1 MKTSCFGSRISCSFR
16 KALRAAAT
24 SGRSCSAACMLFFSL
39 LRRICGRF
47 SAWLIQ
53 PFVFVVEAVGIWATP
68 LLSTCPQPESLLAPR
83 VTLFEEAKEL
93 SAGRVERALLIFGP
107 AVGDERSTLVIEDRE
122 YDLVR
127 RPLSE
132 PRVLMQFRDDLATEN
147 PQVIAVR
154 SQGFARRA

>member
-1 MKTSCFGSRISCSFR
+1 MGN
-16 KALRAAAT
+16 ALA
-24 SGRSCSAACMLFFSL
+24 
-39 LRRICGRF
+39 
-47 SAWLIQ
+47 
-53 PFVFVVEAVGIWATP
+53 
-68 LLSTCPQPESLLAPR
+68 LSTCPQPESLLAPR

-107 AVGDERSTLVIEDRE
+107 AVGDERSTFVIEDRE
-122 YDLVR
+122 HDPVC
-127 RPLSE
+127 RPLSK